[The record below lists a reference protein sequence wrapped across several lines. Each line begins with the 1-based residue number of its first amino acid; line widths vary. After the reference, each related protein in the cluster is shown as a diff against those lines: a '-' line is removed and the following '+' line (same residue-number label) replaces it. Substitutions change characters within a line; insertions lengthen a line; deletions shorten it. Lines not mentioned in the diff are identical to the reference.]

1 MVLPRET
8 GDIVLLKLSSLGL
21 VAGGVRRHYFARQV
35 ELVYRLVTGAAFA
48 NNDDPGLFT
57 LGAGVE
63 ELELGIGD
71 TAIVG
76 IHLGRFGTVAVAD
89 ELDESLAGVDLLPQ
103 PPSQLAVA
111 GGKIIL
117 RDGIEPEGAHSGG
130 DILTGGPQ
138 LLADGGKEK
147 TWAVH
152 AVSASKVQSFLCQG
166 HSTSS

>member
-1 MVLPRET
+1 M
-8 GDIVLLKLSSLGL
+8 
-21 VAGGVRRHYFARQV
+21 
-35 ELVYRLVTGAAFA
+35 A
-48 NNDDPGLFT
+48 N
-57 LGAGVE
+57 
-63 ELELGIGD
+63 
-71 TAIVG
+71 
-76 IHLGRFGTVAVAD
+76 

-117 RDGIEPEGAHSGG
+117 RNRIEPEGAYSDSDG
-130 DILTGGPQ
+130 LASGPQ